1 MTKRINCPRELIPN
15 HGVYG
20 EISKGIIKD
29 AEMLA
34 ETLEE
39 ISGAKVKIEVLET
52 NCTSLRDLY
61 DSYAESSV
69 NVANIVQELIFHDS
83 SSHVYFGDEIYIFIK
98 VDTETVL
105 SVPTQILKAV
115 SYAINQYV
123 KEIFTEK
130 ECPDRNESEDD
141 SNDQRGIREEEKGSS
156 AIVE

>member
-1 MTKRINCPRELIPN
+1 MKKRINCPRELIPD

-20 EISKGIIKD
+20 EISRGILKD

-39 ISGAKVKIEVLET
+39 ISGTKVKIEVLET

-61 DSYAESSV
+61 DQYSETSI
-69 NVANIVQELIFHDS
+69 NVADIVQELIFHDS
-83 SSHVYFGDEIYIFIK
+83 FSHMCVGDEIYIFVK
-98 VDTETVL
+98 ADTETVL

-115 SYAINQYV
+115 SYAMNQYV
-123 KEIFTEK
+123 KEFFTEK

-141 SNDQRGIREEEKGSS
+141 SNDQRGIREEEKRSS
-156 AIVE
+156 AVVE